1 MEEEGEEGK
10 DRAAWT
16 RLDRS
21 FDGISIES
29 FDDRCII
36 GGLFTDSGRNKGHE
50 FSIKRRKSGKGQVFD
65 TLPPREKNPIPFFL
79 VVRTNHV
86 WIFRRA
92 RRIFSIRTSFFF
104 LLPHA

>member
-92 RRIFSIRTSFFF
+92 RRIFSVSI
-104 LLPHA
+104 